1 MRWRLSNTS
10 LLISLPTLPLL
21 AYAYRGFVVLGK
33 VGKVVNVIVIK
44 LVVKF
49 NLI

>member
-21 AYAYRGFVVLGK
+21 AYADRGFVVLGK
-33 VGKVVNVIVIK
+33 VVNAIVIK
-44 LVVKF
+44 LVSKV
-49 NLI
+49 